1 MGTEKVVHHAREHGE
16 TGDGEGTRLPC
27 PEAHAEQQ
35 AQIVHVG
42 LADSQ
47 RGQGTPAPARRL
59 RRDAGLGGQH
69 GERLGIARMAGLPKN
84 MGSTVQMLQASL
96 LLPAVQVFFLY
107 GRDEACH
114 RRGGECR
121 TVPDGDDIQR
131 LARGRGFL
139 LQTQAYPAIQRQT
152 VGRTGKDQ
160 IARTGQASADL
171 LDEMAALWA
180 HPLFAV
186 FLRGGS
192 GPHPAERTFAEL
204 PVGLMVHRQDSG
216 KMLPEQ
222 RGEGAQLGLLKRI
235 VEALETAGETLAQE
249 IVGFQRQAGKGH
261 AYRALELLQQPAL
274 HMDFQIIQ
282 YRAHRLGVRQ
292 QQDEAATG
300 IHDAG
305 RVGQLQPV
313 QKMQPH
319 GAGQRLQH
327 EGPGPQQFARALVA
341 AVGVGVLAKDELL
354 DAAQIGAEQQEAFLP
369 FGTVQPGLGDGRRSG
384 RMVIERD
391 IGPGAVCGG
400 GDAPGESLQ
409 RGRQR
414 VQIMPGP
421 QMA

>member
-1 MGTEKVVHHAREHGE
+1 
-16 TGDGEGTRLPC
+16 
-27 PEAHAEQQ
+27 
-35 AQIVHVG
+35 
-42 LADSQ
+42 
-47 RGQGTPAPARRL
+47 
-59 RRDAGLGGQH
+59 
-69 GERLGIARMAGLPKN
+69 
-84 MGSTVQMLQASL
+84 
-96 LLPAVQVFFLY
+96 
-107 GRDEACH
+107 
-114 RRGGECR
+114 
-121 TVPDGDDIQR
+121 
-131 LARGRGFL
+131 
-139 LQTQAYPAIQRQT
+139 
-152 VGRTGKDQ
+152 
-160 IARTGQASADL
+160 
-171 LDEMAALWA
+171 
-180 HPLFAV
+180 
-186 FLRGGS
+186 
-192 GPHPAERTFAEL
+192 
-204 PVGLMVHRQDSG
+204 
-216 KMLPEQ
+216 MLPEQ

-421 QMA
+421 QMAGDLPYRLAEGRVQPGIGILAVRFRAREDGGILRIQRQEMVAQGRSCRVDAFVVQPDSVEDGLQPGGTEVPSGSSLHTVTARRELIRFLQRCFHTRLAVRPVMGSCGTGKAAALAFPFRGQGQHMLDEIVGMQHMAVCAAVGAILLLHALGGRGPGPLGEFAYIMQPCRKYGEFMLHAYSP